1 MSKASHVKAYP
12 KEFREKVVQLVQGG
26 DRSQR
31 EVAEEFGISTD
42 SVRRWV
48 QQAERDQGSRQDGL
62 RTERARGTEPAAA
75 GEPAAADGS
84 GNPVK
89 GSGLVRSGDQFDPV
103 TVFEFV
109 RANQGRYRIACMCR
123 LLGVSTSGYYGWRVR
138 SPSRRAQQNQEL
150 SRRIAAIH
158 AESRQIYG
166 ARRVWAELRA
176 QGVTVS
182 RQRVARLMRALGLQ
196 GVTRRK
202 RRCTTRRDAQ
212 AAVAPD
218 RVQRRFEAS
227 EPNRLWV
234 ADITYVPTL
243 EGFVYLAT
251 VLDVFSR
258 KVVGWAMSA
267 RQTVDLVQSALGMAV
282 TARAAQAWYCIPTAV
297 ASTRRWCSPGSA
309 PQRASSARWA
319 RRATV
324 STMRWP
330 KAYSPRWNASCCSA
344 SSSRP
349 ARRRNSRS
357 SVSWKVSTTGNA
369 AIQGSAISR
378 RWNSSRPGTP
388 SRRRPDP
395 EPAKGAATIAPGC
408 CTCRVSRSRLGGQ
421 RAGNGNGKTVGS
433 YHCQRP
439 CLARFGT
446 TKATRGRSGRL
457 LRDCGGESE
466 ERG

>member
-1 MSKASHVKAYP
+1 MSKASNVKAYP

-62 RTERARGTEPAAA
+62 RTSEREELSRLRRENRQLKMDREILSKAAA
-75 GEPAAADGS
+75 WFARETNCGVRIRKSESGSVSDRPHVPFAGGLHQRVLRVAGAVAESAGAA
-84 GNPVK
+84 
-89 GSGLVRSGDQFDPV
+89 
-103 TVFEFV
+103 E
-109 RANQGRYRIACMCR
+109 QG
-123 LLGVSTSGYYGWRVR
+123 
-138 SPSRRAQQNQEL
+138 L

-182 RQRVARLMRALGLQ
+182 RRRVARLMRALGLQ

-218 RVQRRFEAS
+218 RVQRRFEAA

-267 RQTVDLVQSALGMAV
+267 RQTVALVQSALGMAV
-282 TARAAQAWYCIPTAV
+282 TARAAQGVVLHSDRGSQYTALV
-297 ASTRRWCSPGSA
+297 FTRQCAAAGIERSMGSA
-309 PQRASSARWA
+309 GDCFDNAMAESLF
-319 RRATV
+319 ATV
-324 STMRWP
+324 E
-330 KAYSPRWNASCCSA
+330 CELL
-344 SSSRP
+344 
-349 ARRRNSRS
+349 
-357 SVSWKVSTTGNA
+357 
-369 AIQGSAISR
+369 Q
-378 RWNSSRPGTP
+378 
-388 SRRRPDP
+388 
-395 EPAKGAATIAPGC
+395 
-408 CTCRVSRSRLGGQ
+408 RVE
-421 RAGNGNGKTVGS
+421 
-433 YHCQRP
+433 
-439 CLARFGT
+439 F
-446 TKATRGRSGRL
+446 ATRAEAELEIFRFVEGFYNRKRRHSGL
-457 LRDCGGESE
+457 GYLSPVEFE
-466 ERG
+466 QAWHTQQAAA